1 MIARAAGGG
10 GTIARKLKKVRFE
23 TFFGAEAA
31 FSENLEFLENLE
43 NVNRENFTFHFDPSP
58 PIS

>member
-1 MIARAAGGG
+1 MIAREPLGGD
-10 GTIARKLKKVRFE
+10 TIAKKLKKIRFE
-23 TFFGAEAA
+23 PFFGAEAA